1 MNEKILVVDDE
12 PKIVKLARDYLE
24 KNGFRVISTG
34 NGNTALAMARH
45 EKPALV
51 VLDLM
56 LPGMDGFDVCRTLRR
71 ESDVPIIMLTAR
83 SDESDQLIGLELGA
97 DDYIVKPFSPR
108 ALIARVR
115 AVLRRAQGNLRQP
128 VIIHAGSLEVD
139 IESHVV
145 TRAGEKIHL
154 TRSEFKLLAALVQH
168 PGQVFTREQLVEH
181 LHGVAYAGYDRSVD
195 SHIKNLRQKIEDDP
209 TVPAYIQTIYGVGYK
224 FRGEIK

>member
-1 MNEKILVVDDE
+1 
-12 PKIVKLARDYLE
+12 
-24 KNGFRVISTG
+24 
-34 NGNTALAMARH
+34 
-45 EKPALV
+45 
-51 VLDLM
+51 
-56 LPGMDGFDVCRTLRR
+56 
-71 ESDVPIIMLTAR
+71 
-83 SDESDQLIGLELGA
+83 
-97 DDYIVKPFSPR
+97 
-108 ALIARVR
+108 VR